1 MLRFCPNLVFLSL
14 DFCSFLEQPP
24 TSPSFN
30 KILRET
36 HFSRIERL
44 EVGVDKC
51 GEISAVA
58 RAKCVSKI
66 HLLAASLLFV
76 FFLVKVT
83 GEVPS
88 NISSLLLL
96 RSTHLRRIHLSRPP
110 VSLLERL
117 LVTGAHRSFG
127 NSKCHMYI
135 VHCAGHLC
143 QLEVFSSPSK
153 ELSLTTASLLVA
165 HCPNLVEVRS
175 IDCWGEKEE
184 VARWR
189 REVKE
194 ANMIIETGAMLDAAH
209 CYRTE
214 YPRPCFANLSSE

>member
-1 MLRFCPNLVFLSL
+1 MVR
-14 DFCSFLEQPP
+14 
-24 TSPSFN
+24 
-30 KILRET
+30 
-36 HFSRIERL
+36 
-44 EVGVDKC
+44 VDKC
-51 GEISAVA
+51 GKISAVA

-96 RSTHLRRIHLSRPP
+96 RSTHLRHIHLSRPP

-117 LVTGAHRSFG
+117 LVAGAWFWQQQMSH
-127 NSKCHMYI
+127 

-175 IDCWGEKEE
+175 IDCWGEEEE

>member
-1 MLRFCPNLVFLSL
+1 MS
-14 DFCSFLEQPP
+14 
-24 TSPSFN
+24 
-30 KILRET
+30 
-36 HFSRIERL
+36 H
-44 EVGVDKC
+44 
-51 GEISAVA
+51 
-58 RAKCVSKI
+58 
-66 HLLAASLLFV
+66 
-76 FFLVKVT
+76 
-83 GEVPS
+83 
-88 NISSLLLL
+88 
-96 RSTHLRRIHLSRPP
+96 
-110 VSLLERL
+110 
-117 LVTGAHRSFG
+117 
-127 NSKCHMYI
+127 

-194 ANMIIETGAMLDAAH
+194 ANMIIESGAMLDAAH

>member
-1 MLRFCPNLVFLSL
+1 MFSKSSTTGGISEVLRSCPNLVFLSL

-36 HFSRIERL
+36 HFSQIERL

-96 RSTHLRRIHLSRPP
+96 RSTHLRHIHLSRPP

-117 LVTGAHRSFG
+117 LVAGAWFWQQQMSH
-127 NSKCHMYI
+127 
-135 VHCAGHLC
+135 VHCTLNR
-143 QLEVFSSPSK
+143 PP
-153 ELSLTTASLLVA
+153 LSA
-165 HCPNLVEVRS
+165 
-175 IDCWGEKEE
+175 
-184 VARWR
+184 
-189 REVKE
+189 
-194 ANMIIETGAMLDAAH
+194 
-209 CYRTE
+209 
-214 YPRPCFANLSSE
+214 

>member
-44 EVGVDKC
+44 EVRVDKC
-51 GEISAVA
+51 GKISAVA

-117 LVTGAHRSFG
+117 LVAGAWFWQQQMSH
-127 NSKCHMYI
+127 
-135 VHCAGHLC
+135 VHCTLYTVQATSVCLKC
-143 QLEVFSSPSK
+143 SPLQVRSSPSPLL
-153 ELSLTTASLLVA
+153 LS
-165 HCPNLVEVRS
+165 
-175 IDCWGEKEE
+175 
-184 VARWR
+184 
-189 REVKE
+189 
-194 ANMIIETGAMLDAAH
+194 
-209 CYRTE
+209 
-214 YPRPCFANLSSE
+214 